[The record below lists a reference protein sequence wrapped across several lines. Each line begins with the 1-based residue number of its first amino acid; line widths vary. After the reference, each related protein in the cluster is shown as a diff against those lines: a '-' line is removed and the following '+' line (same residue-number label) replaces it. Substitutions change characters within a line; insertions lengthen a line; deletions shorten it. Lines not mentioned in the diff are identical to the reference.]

1 MAISTDTRTAFRCGY
16 IGLCG
21 RPNVGKSTL
30 LNRLVGQKLSITSA
44 KPHTTRWHLLGVKT
58 AAHCQLIYVD
68 MPGVSRQ
75 RGNAINRF
83 MRREVAEGLAFINVA
98 LLLVEATRWLPEDEL
113 VLEQLK
119 TLAVPLL
126 AVVNKIDKVKDK
138 TRLLPFIESL
148 GDKHDFGAIIPV
160 SAQTGEQIG
169 LIEAELEQ
177 RLPEHPPIFPDDQ
190 LSDRN
195 ERFFMAELLREQLM
209 RHLGDELPYCL
220 TVVIEA
226 MHEEA
231 NITHIHALIWV
242 ESDGQKAI
250 IIGHG
255 GSRLKQIASTARRSM
270 EQFLGTRVNLK
281 TWVKVR
287 ADWTND
293 TRSLS
298 EFGYEH

>member
-1 MAISTDTRTAFRCGY
+1 MAISTDSTTAFRCGY

-83 MRREVAEGLAFINVA
+83 MRREVAEGLAFIDVA

-119 TLAVPLL
+119 TLSVPLL
-126 AVVNKIDKVKDK
+126 AVVNKVDKVKDK
-138 TRLLPFIESL
+138 NRLLPFIESL

-160 SAQTGEQIG
+160 SAQTGEQVG

-226 MHEEA
+226 MREEE

-242 ESDGQKAI
+242 ESNGQKAI

-270 EQFLGTRVNLK
+270 EQFLGSRVNLK